1 MVDQKRVEAEAA
13 LLPGLAGGL
22 QSLQAR
28 LTTVDSL
35 EEEFDWLVSQL
46 QGIAAATA
54 PQRKPNRGF
63 QSPWWSLEV
72 KEARETARQA
82 EREHR
87 RIPSPYLRY
96 RLGQAQRALS
106 RTIHQAKT
114 RAWRTTV

>member
-1 MVDQKRVEAEAA
+1 MA
-13 LLPGLAGGL
+13 LLYTTCFGLAGGL

-28 LTTVDSL
+28 LTTVESL
-35 EEEFDWLVSQL
+35 EKEFDWLVGQL
-46 QGIAAATA
+46 QGIAATAA

-87 RIPSPYLRY
+87 RILSPYLRY

-106 RTIHQAKT
+106 RTIH
-114 RAWRTTV
+114 